1 MARRNNIRRLKIY
14 RKFQDR
20 RYGVVEI
27 PEIRLEG
34 KWLEVFGFKQGKR
47 IKILQEKNKLTITID
62 TTRKKYQHS

>member
-1 MARRNNIRRLKIY
+1 MSRKNNIRRLKIY

-20 RYGVVEI
+20 RYGVVAI

-34 KWLEVFGFKQGKR
+34 KWLEALGFKQGKR

-62 TTRKKYQHS
+62 TTRKKYQRS